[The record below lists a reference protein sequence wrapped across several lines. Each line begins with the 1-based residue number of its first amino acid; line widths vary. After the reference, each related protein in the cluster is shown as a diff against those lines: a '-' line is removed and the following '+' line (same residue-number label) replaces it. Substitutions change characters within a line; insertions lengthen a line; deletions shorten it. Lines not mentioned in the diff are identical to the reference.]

1 MTKRD
6 IIAKLNT
13 DLGSAEAL
21 LKAINED
28 GHPTTERLHATIGYI
43 KNTLE
48 WIQQEGKV

>member
-1 MTKRD
+1 MNKRE
-6 IIAKLNT
+6 IVAKLRT
-13 DLGSAEAL
+13 DLTSAEAL
-21 LKAINED
+21 LKLIDED